1 MSLARSGDVAIPQ
14 RLIMMD
20 ERLCVVRRIKVG
32 VLWASVI
39 VDD

>member
-20 ERLCVVRRIKVG
+20 ERLSVVRRVKVG

-39 VDD
+39 EDD

>member
-20 ERLCVVRRIKVG
+20 ERLRVVRRVKVG